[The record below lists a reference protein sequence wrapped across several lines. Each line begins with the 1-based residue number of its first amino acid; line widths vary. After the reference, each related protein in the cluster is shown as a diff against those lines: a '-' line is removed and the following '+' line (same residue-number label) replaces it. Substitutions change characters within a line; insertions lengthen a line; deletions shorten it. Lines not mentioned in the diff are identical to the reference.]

1 MIVKLVK
8 RGGGNGMV
16 GLDLLPGL
24 YEVSDRSESG
34 GIGHAPITRGELYDF
49 DDESLGRHIKEL

>member
-1 MIVKLVK
+1 MITKVIKGEK
-8 RGGGNGMV
+8 IGKV
-16 GLDLLPGL
+16 GFDLLPGL

-49 DDESLGRHIKEL
+49 DDESLGRHVNEV